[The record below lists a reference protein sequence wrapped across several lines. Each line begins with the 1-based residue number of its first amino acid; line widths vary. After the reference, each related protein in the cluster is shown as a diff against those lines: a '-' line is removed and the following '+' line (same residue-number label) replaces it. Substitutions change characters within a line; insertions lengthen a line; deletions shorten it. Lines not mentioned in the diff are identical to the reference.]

1 MFFPLRPSV
10 FLGKSQIKLRFLPNL
25 SLAES
30 NVIHVN
36 KNVGL
41 CLYPNVCILDI
52 RFRPWSRLLRQF
64 HLFVNAGSEF
74 KNIHYN
80 EGHIQKHLWVEEIN
94 QFEMF
99 FHWLRGPQCD
109 GSGVCLFPGCGQYHS
124 QRLFLVQCYT
134 VSTFLICV
142 CKMSDC
148 LCLSIPTS
156 LAFSAEF

>member
-1 MFFPLRPSV
+1 MFFPLRTSV

-94 QFEMF
+94 QFAMVF
-99 FHWLRGPQCD
+99 FIGLGDHSVTEAEFASFLAAV
-109 GSGVCLFPGCGQYHS
+109 SIIHSVC
-124 QRLFLVQCYT
+124 FLYSVT
-134 VSTFLICV
+134 
-142 CKMSDC
+142 
-148 LCLSIPTS
+148 LCLR
-156 LAFSAEF
+156 F